1 MKNSI
6 THFSAQTQHEL
17 TFLLKLIR
25 KHIPASNMVILYG
38 SYPRGDYVTWDERIE
53 FGVRTSYQSDFD
65 ILIVVSISNYKVTEN
80 IMKKCRSSIR
90 M

>member
-38 SYPRGDYVTWDERIE
+38 SYPRGDYVT
-53 FGVRTSYQSDFD
+53 
-65 ILIVVSISNYKVTEN
+65 
-80 IMKKCRSSIR
+80 
-90 M
+90 